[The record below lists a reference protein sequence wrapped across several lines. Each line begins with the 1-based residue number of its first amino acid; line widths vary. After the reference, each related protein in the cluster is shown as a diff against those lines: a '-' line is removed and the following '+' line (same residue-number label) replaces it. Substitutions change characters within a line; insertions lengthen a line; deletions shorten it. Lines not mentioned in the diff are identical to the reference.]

1 MNRVFNKSYRVK
13 KTNMNFELRKT
24 EVFFF
29 FFNPSKKKIRFS
41 EGILAS
47 ISISKYGFGNI
58 L

>member
-29 FFNPSKKKIRFS
+29 SLTLQKKIRFS